1 MLTINSVAPTIMRFG
16 SEEQKQFY
24 VPKIL
29 KGEIHF
35 AIGYTEPDAG
45 TDLASLKTTA
55 VRDGDEYVING
66 QKVFT
71 SLASGADYIWLAVRT
86 NQEVKKHKGISIII
100 VPTDTPG
107 FRYVPIDNF
116 GATNTNITYY
126 EDVRVPVGNLVGEEN
141 GGWGLITN
149 QLNHERV
156 TLCSSGV
163 VERMLDDVRGWAQET
178 KLADGRRVID
188 QEWVQ
193 VNLARVHAKLEF
205 LRLANWRVAWLAQSG
220 AALNPADAS
229 TIKVYGTEFYMEAA
243 RLLMEVMRDQA
254 TLQGDSPGRGAAR
267 PGRAD
272 AALDA
277 HPHVRRRHQRDA
289 ARPDRDLR
297 AQHARQPALIAAIDW
312 EHDDD
317 GLCPHRDARG
327 AARPRGAHPRG
338 PHRPP
343 APEGARPL
351 RRLVRPPHVAGVREG
366 EPARHRAAGVGRRSR
381 LRLPRPLHGAARGRP
396 QRRRRCPAI
405 PTLVAGALPIAQF
418 GSDAQQAILAKV
430 ASGDVLL
437 TAALVEIGAEPREA
451 DHDRDARRRRLAHQ
465 RHEVERA
472 RRDRG
477 RARARAGDGRR
488 RGSRCS
494 SCRRTRRASR
504 RRASRR

>member
-1 MLTINSVAPTIMRFG
+1 MYVGLSKEHEALRDELRAYYDDLLTPEVEDDLRKGEGVGQVSKATWKKMAADGYAGVGWPKEWGGRGLTPIEQFVFFDESMRAGAPVPMLTINSVAPTIMRFG
-16 SEEQKQFY
+16 SDEQKEYY

-45 TDLASLKTTA
+45 TDLAALKTRA

-86 NQEVKKHKGISIII
+86 NQEAKKHKGISIII

-116 GATNTNITYY
+116 GNTNTNITYY

-163 VERMLDDVRGWAQET
+163 VERMLDDVRAWAQET

-254 TLQGDSPGRGAAR
+254 TLQGDSPGAVVRGR
-267 PGRAD
+267 VERMLRGMHI
-272 AALDA
+272 LTFGGGTNEM
-277 HPHVRRRHQRDA
+277 QRD
-289 ARPDRDLR
+289 
-297 AQHARQPALIAAIDW
+297 LIAIF
-312 EHDDD
+312 
-317 GLCPHRDARG
+317 GLGMPG
-327 AARPRGAHPRG
+327 SPR
-338 PHRPP
+338 
-343 APEGARPL
+343 
-351 RRLVRPPHVAGVREG
+351 
-366 EPARHRAAGVGRRSR
+366 
-381 LRLPRPLHGAARGRP
+381 
-396 QRRRRCPAI
+396 
-405 PTLVAGALPIAQF
+405 
-418 GSDAQQAILAKV
+418 
-430 ASGDVLL
+430 
-437 TAALVEIGAEPREA
+437 
-451 DHDRDARRRRLAHQ
+451 
-465 RHEVERA
+465 
-472 RRDRG
+472 
-477 RARARAGDGRR
+477 
-488 RGSRCS
+488 
-494 SCRRTRRASR
+494 
-504 RRASRR
+504 